1 MGNNVVTEAT
11 LEIPISRELQ
21 GIQTAFYALPN
32 VNAILPQVTSSRN
45 LPINLDPESPEGS
58 PVVADISSL
67 EPLHDDTGLLC
78 HSMHRDTPRRQRTC
92 TQVRRRPASS
102 GPEQAPAPRKR
113 RTNVR
118 GASPGS
124 IIRRSSVL
132 ESLPQGS
139 HYIFISAAEV
149 PVSGISQETM
159 ERLFNR

>member
-1 MGNNVVTEAT
+1 MTLGCCAT
-11 LEIPISRELQ
+11 ACIETRRADSEVRICRKIYISHRIMLIPRFSRASPLARLAWSDQ
-21 GIQTAFYALPN
+21 SDPN
-32 VNAILPQVTSSRN
+32 RSS
-45 LPINLDPESPEGS
+45 
-58 PVVADISSL
+58 A
-67 EPLHDDTGLLC
+67 
-78 HSMHRDTPRRQRTC
+78 C